1 MVSSP
6 NRSDLVFPKGGWEN
20 DETVMEAAC
29 REALEEAGVRGK
41 LNEKPLGIWEFRSK
55 SRQDLHS
62 LEGGCR
68 GYMFSLEVTEE
79 LEIWPEQENR
89 YRKWLN
95 IQDAFQ
101 LCRYEWMREA
111 LEEFVRVMSEERKVE
126 ITEEIVETLP
136 KPVPDVIAECQ
147 IVSSNCCVTTTSS
160 QHHGISAIIPFHWQI
175 LKRLPLT

>member
-1 MVSSP
+1 MSVEARTGRLRQRYDNNFRLVSGLTKDAEDENEDTQTRIEVLMVSSP

-41 LNEKPLGIWEFRSK
+41 LN
-55 SRQDLHS
+55 
-62 LEGGCR
+62 
-68 GYMFSLEVTEE
+68 
-79 LEIWPEQENR
+79 
-89 YRKWLN
+89 LN

-111 LEEFVRVMSEERKVE
+111 LEKFMKVMSEERKVE
-126 ITEEIVETLP
+126 ITEEIVEPLP

-147 IVSSNCCVTTTSS
+147 IVSSNYCVTTTSS

>member
-1 MVSSP
+1 MSVEARTGRLRQRYDNNFRLVSGCIPYRLTKDAEDENEDTQTRIEVLMVSSP

-41 LNEKPLGIWEFRSK
+41 LN
-55 SRQDLHS
+55 
-62 LEGGCR
+62 
-68 GYMFSLEVTEE
+68 
-79 LEIWPEQENR
+79 
-89 YRKWLN
+89 LN

-111 LEEFVRVMSEERKVE
+111 LEKFMKVMSEERKVE
-126 ITEEIVETLP
+126 ITEEIVEPLP

-147 IVSSNCCVTTTSS
+147 IVSSNYCVTTTSS